1 MLLHTHVQAYT
12 RVFGHVCTHMKN
24 TNKSISGADVLTVP
38 SSLPPLLAPHSGAS
52 VITLKYLRPCVTQ
65 WRHQCHPEIFPR
77 QSHRASNCNY
87 FRTSPF
93 QQPSALASL
102 WISNH
107 ANQAGM
113 FTPCCLSKG
122 PVSSCVQDAQE
133 NPPLCCLSSLRAG
146 MDLSCQSHFSAVP
159 TAWAQLLPAFYWTCK
174 FLGPDILIYR
184 FPKRF

>member
-1 MLLHTHVQAYT
+1 MVSYRLSETSVSKIHGQWKTLNGYLCLLQINAWVHAPAHTYASIYT
-12 RVFGHVCTHMKN
+12 RVWACVHAHEKN

-52 VITLKYLRPCVTQ
+52 VITLKYLRPCVMQ

-87 FRTSPF
+87 FRTSPL

-113 FTPCCLSKG
+113 FTPCCLKG
-122 PVSSCVQDAQE
+122 TS
-133 NPPLCCLSSLRAG
+133 
-146 MDLSCQSHFSAVP
+146 
-159 TAWAQLLPAFYWTCK
+159 
-174 FLGPDILIYR
+174 
-184 FPKRF
+184 